1 MKHERNIQLDAVEV
15 SYLHLV
21 SASGKKVVTLRVEAY
36 PDGSWA
42 AIDVEAEAGLEVSHA
57 VWVDTGKGFS
67 RGSNQTKVA
76 QDGVLCINLE
86 RKEP

>member
-1 MKHERNIQLDAVEV
+1 MKHERNIQLDAVDV

-42 AIDVEAEAGLEVSHA
+42 AIDVEAEAGLGVSHA
-57 VWVDTGKGFS
+57 VWTDTSKGFM
-67 RGSNQTKVA
+67 RGTEQTAVA
-76 QDGVLCINLE
+76 KGGMLCINLE